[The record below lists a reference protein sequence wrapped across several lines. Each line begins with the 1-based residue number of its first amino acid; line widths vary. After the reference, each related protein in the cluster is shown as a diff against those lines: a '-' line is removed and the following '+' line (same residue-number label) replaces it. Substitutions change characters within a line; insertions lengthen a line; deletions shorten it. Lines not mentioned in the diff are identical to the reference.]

1 MSDAGI
7 SAVAELIAERAADRA
22 AATPRQR
29 PSRRLAQPDDVDQAL
44 RAIPPP
50 EYVASLAD
58 AEVPAHGGMVHC
70 PLPDHDDRRP
80 SCMVYA
86 EPARGWY
93 CWGCSRGGTAY
104 DLAAH
109 VWGLG
114 LRGPVFVELRQRLAR
129 ELLGA
134 GR

>member
-7 SAVAELIAERAADRA
+7 SAVAELIAERAAHR
-22 AATPRQR
+22 AATPRPRR
-29 PSRRLAQPDDVDQAL
+29 PRRLAQPDDVDQAL

-50 EYVASLAD
+50 EYVAALAD
-58 AEVPAHGGMVHC
+58 ADVPEHGGMIHC

-86 EPARGWY
+86 ESTQGWF
-93 CWGCSRGGTAY
+93 CHGCSRGGTIY

-109 VWGLG
+109 IWGLRT
-114 LRGPVFVELRQRLAR
+114 RGDDFRELRHRLRAR
-129 ELLGA
+129 LLG
-134 GR
+134 GL

>member
-7 SAVAELIAERAADRA
+7 AAVAELIAERAADRA
-22 AATPRQR
+22 AATPRPR
-29 PSRRLAQPDDVDQAL
+29 PPRRLAQPDDVDEAL

-50 EYVASLAD
+50 EYVAALAD
-58 AEVPAHGGMVHC
+58 ADVPDHGGMVHC

-86 EPARGWY
+86 EPTRGWY

-109 VWGLG
+109 VWGLTT
-114 LRGPVFVELRQRLAR
+114 RGDDFRELRARLRA

-134 GR
+134 R